1 MTELLAAEGIE
12 VRHGDVQA
20 LAGVD
25 LSLQPGQILG
35 VLGPNGSGKSTLLR
49 VLLGAQRPD
58 RGTVR
63 LQGLPLSTLP
73 ARTRARTLT
82 MVAHARPPDFALT
95 VRDVVGLGRI
105 PHEGFL
111 GAPGPDDARAIERT
125 LAQTD
130 TAHLAARGLTTLS
143 SGELQRVHLARAFA
157 QQARVLLLDEP
168 TANLDPLHQL
178 TAMELLRDYARDG
191 GAAIVVLHD
200 LTLAARTCDRLLVL
214 ERGRVRAAGAPHVSL
229 DEALLAD
236 VFQVQARI
244 VRGAGGAI
252 EHVLAFAP
260 VKRAPGSA
268 AAAPEPARA
277 PSLTQGGPS

>member
-1 MTELLAAEGIE
+1 VSALLQAQGLVVAHDTVRALDNVGLTLAAGE
-12 VRHGDVQA
+12 
-20 LAGVD
+20 L
-25 LSLQPGQILG
+25 LG

-58 RGTVR
+58 AGTVN
-63 LQGLPLSTLP
+63 LEGVPVTALPS
-73 ARTRARTLT
+73 RTRARTMT
-82 MVAHARPPDFALT
+82 MVAPARAPDFALT

-111 GAPGPDDARAIERT
+111 GSPRPGDTEAIARA

-130 TAHLAARGLTTLS
+130 TGHLADRAIATLS

-157 QQARVLLLDEP
+157 QEARVLLLDEP

-178 TAMELLRDYARDG
+178 TAMRLLRSFVERG

-200 LTLAARTCDRLLVL
+200 LTLAARTCERLLVL
-214 ERGRVRAAGAPHVSL
+214 ERGRVRAEGPAKSAL

-236 VFQVQARI
+236 VFGVRARI
-244 VRGAGGAI
+244 DRDAQGRI
-252 EHVLAFAP
+252 EHVL
-260 VKRAPGSA
+260 SI
-268 AAAPEPARA
+268 EPAQ
-277 PSLTQGGPS
+277 TQGGVP

>member
-1 MTELLAAEGIE
+1 MSLLLEATGL
-12 VRHGDVQA
+12 VVTHGA
-20 LAGVD
+20 LRALDGAGLT
-25 LSLQPGQILG
+25 LSPGEILG

-58 RGTVR
+58 EGSVR
-63 LQGLPLSTLP
+63 LTGTPLSALP
-73 ARTRARTLT
+73 SRTRARTLT
-82 MVAHARPPDFALT
+82 MVAHAPAPDFALT

-111 GAPGPDDARAIERT
+111 GAPRSQDEAAIERA

-130 TAHLAARGLTTLS
+130 TASLAQRSVATLS

-178 TAMELLRDYARDG
+178 TAMRLLRAFAEQG

-214 ERGRVRAAGAPHVSL
+214 ERGRVRAEGPPHDAL
-229 DEALLAD
+229 DVALLAD
-236 VFQVQARI
+236 VFG
-244 VRGAGGAI
+244 VRGRIDRSAEGRI
-252 EHVLAFAP
+252 EHVLA
-260 VKRAPGSA
+260 V
-268 AAAPEPARA
+268 EPAQLQGEA
-277 PSLTQGGPS
+277 P